1 MLHGFLDPS
10 GCTLPVEMFFPGKEL
25 PTAALEAALSEVGVV
40 CRPLPD
46 LQLQDFPP
54 SNATDTETDLSGFT
68 MKVAAL
74 ILSRFQEAS
83 FLLIIVTVI
92 EAMAFMIRPIC
103 KF

>member
-1 MLHGFLDPS
+1 
-10 GCTLPVEMFFPGKEL
+10 MFFPGKEL
-25 PTAALEAALSEVGVV
+25 PTAELEAALSEVGVV

-46 LQLQDFPP
+46 LQLQDLPP

-83 FLLIIVTVI
+83 FLLVLVS
-92 EAMAFMIRPIC
+92 F
-103 KF
+103 